1 MPIGEKDDVSSLSF
15 EESSDEFSEKSPDD
29 VGKSDEPL
37 SSLEFSE
44 ELFEG
49 ADGTTALEWGGKT
62 EEFELSGFFDA
73 FDELLFKEGEEDEGL
88 FAQEVTAMIK
98 INAKISAKIFF
109 IPSSPF

>member
-1 MPIGEKDDVSSLSF
+1 MPIGENEGVLLLLSEKFSDELSDEISDDT
-15 EESSDEFSEKSPDD
+15 EESE
-29 VGKSDEPL
+29 EPL

-49 ADGTTALEWGGKT
+49 TDGTTALEWGGKT

-73 FDELLFKEGEEDEGL
+73 FDEVLLEEGDDEVEEL
-88 FAQEVTAMIK
+88 AQEVTAMIK
-98 INAKISAKIFF
+98 INAKTSAKIFF